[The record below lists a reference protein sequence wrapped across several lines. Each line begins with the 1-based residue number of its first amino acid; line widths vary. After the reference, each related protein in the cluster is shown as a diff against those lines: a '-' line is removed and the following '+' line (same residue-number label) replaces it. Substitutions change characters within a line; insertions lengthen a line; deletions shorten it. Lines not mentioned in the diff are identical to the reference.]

1 MRTRSTSPPDVMGKR
16 LLDCGDLKSRIG
28 DTDRALEGGGES
40 EKIVRASEGREKQEH
55 ELARRARRARKIKT
69 KQDCGMKTRRGI
81 SRSETRRVCRL
92 RAWS

>member
-1 MRTRSTSPPDVMGKR
+1 MGMR

-28 DTDRALEGGGES
+28 DTDRALEGGGDS
-40 EKIVRASEGREKQEH
+40 ENSVRASEVREKQEH
-55 ELARRARRARKIKT
+55 ALARRARRARKIKT
-69 KQDCGMKTRRGI
+69 QQDCGMTTSIGI